1 MKPISPFVIHIT
13 DKIIEKF
20 VIVMKLMTN
29 NFFNSLIL
37 FLIALILPVI
47 KIIYPMNGKIIK
59 ILENKLSDILH
70 KIIEIPTT

>member
-20 VIVMKLMTN
+20 VIVMKLITS

-37 FLIALILPVI
+37 FLIILVLPAM
-47 KIIYPMNGKIIK
+47 KIIYPTKGKTIK

>member
-1 MKPISPFVIHIT
+1 MKPISPLVIHIT

-20 VIVMKLMTN
+20 VIVIKLITS

-37 FLIALILPVI
+37 FLIILILPVME
-47 KIIYPMNGKIIK
+47 IIYPTKGKIIK